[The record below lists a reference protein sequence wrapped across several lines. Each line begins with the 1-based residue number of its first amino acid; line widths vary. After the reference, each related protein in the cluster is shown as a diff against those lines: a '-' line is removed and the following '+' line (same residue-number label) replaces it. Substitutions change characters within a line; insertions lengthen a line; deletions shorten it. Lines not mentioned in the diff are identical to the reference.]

1 MSKGR
6 DEARS
11 RARQNAETLRM
22 LVAIDA
28 AERLE
33 AAETEWA
40 QARECFRQ
48 AVVALY
54 RIDEF
59 SQAEIAKLVG
69 RSQSSISNL
78 VRK

>member
-1 MSKGR
+1 MSNSSE
-6 DEARS
+6 EA

-22 LVAIDA
+22 LAAIDA
-28 AERLE
+28 AEQLE
-33 AAETEWA
+33 AAHTEWTR
-40 QARECFRQ
+40 ARERFRQ

-54 RIDEF
+54 RIDRF

-69 RSQSSISNL
+69 RSQSAISNL